1 MKRVDKLREHIL
13 GTVRLNV
20 KTRQDA
26 ILLHLQTY
34 GSINQ
39 YDAIDLYNVL
49 TLPKTISNL
58 KKAGHDIFTEQIEKV
73 DYIGTYSFTEY
84 HYKGFIIKN

>member
-1 MKRVDKLREHIL
+1 MKRTDKLREHIL
-13 GTVRLNV
+13 GTVRLNA
-20 KTRQDA
+20 KSRQDA

-49 TLPKTISNL
+49 TLPKTISVL
-58 KKAGHDIFTEQIEKV
+58 KKAGHNIFTEQIEKT
-73 DYIGTYSFTEY
+73 DNIGTYSFTEY
-84 HYKGFIIKN
+84 HYKKH